1 MTEKGVLYIVSTPIG
16 NLEDITF
23 RAVRI
28 LEDSSLIAAE
38 DTRRTKIL
46 LSHYKISTPT
56 ISYYEHNR
64 LSLIHI

>member
-38 DTRRTKIL
+38 DTRRPKIL

-56 ISYYEHNR
+56 ISYYEP
-64 LSLIHI
+64 LSLIPI